1 MINYRY
7 DLSETATVAAAY
19 KSQDASAVAAP
30 AVAVELL
37 WDDVSD
43 GAAKWFAHAHGGK
56 GEEEGEKEEEKEK
69 EEEEEKEKEEEEEE
83 KDREQRQQEQ
93 DKRERE
99 EHREQR
105 GPRETREELALM
117 RSLVP
122 LLRLPLLARTV
133 RGVGSALAM
142 QNDDVSGPGAAFIFF
157 VCAGA
162 LDVRWD
168 DGRRR
173 VATAGNVLGVD
184 TAVEELVAQGII
196 GTGGGG
202 GGWGGGGGGGG
213 GGEGGEGGGGGK
225 GGKGGGGGGRRGRG
239 RARRGGGK
247 GGKRRPRRWSAVC
260 TRAEGSSGSGS
271 GDGDDDDEDQEAHVL
286 VILRGH
292 LEELVLGQR
301 RSEVRGGLAEL
312 LEHVRRRVE
321 ADIYPSRM

>member
-37 WDDVSD
+37 WDDVRD
-43 GAAKWFAHAHGGK
+43 GAAKWFAHGREGDGGGDGDVEQSSGGN
-56 GEEEGEKEEEKEK
+56 GEEDHQEDKEK
-69 EEEEEKEKEEEEEE
+69 W
-83 KDREQRQQEQ
+83 
-93 DKRERE
+93 
-99 EHREQR
+99 
-105 GPRETREELALM
+105 GPSETREEVALM

-133 RGVGSALAM
+133 RGVGSPLAL
-142 QNDDVSGPGAAFIFF
+142 QNDDVSGPGSAFIFF

-196 GTGGGG
+196 GAAP
-202 GGWGGGGGGGG
+202 
-213 GGEGGEGGGGGK
+213 GK
-225 GGKGGGGGGRRGRG
+225 GARSSAAAGSGATRRR
-239 RARRGGGK
+239 K
-247 GGKRRPRRWSAVC
+247 RPRRWSAVC
-260 TRAEGSSGSGS
+260 TRAEGNGGGGSSSDGD
-271 GDGDDDDEDQEAHVL
+271 GDGDDDEEQEAHVL

-292 LEELVLGQR
+292 LEELVLGQQK
-301 RSEVRGGLAEL
+301 SVDTLGGGLAGL

-321 ADIYPSRM
+321 ADLYPSRM